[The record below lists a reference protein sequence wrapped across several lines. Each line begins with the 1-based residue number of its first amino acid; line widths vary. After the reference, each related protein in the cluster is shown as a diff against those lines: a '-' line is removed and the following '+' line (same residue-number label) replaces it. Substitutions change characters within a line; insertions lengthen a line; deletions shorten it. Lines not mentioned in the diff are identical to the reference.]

1 MDKMKLDW
9 IARQKKDLIERLN
22 GEKIAAR
29 KCIELMEKVEAI
41 LPEWNGK
48 VIDKK
53 MKAAFSALAQGVSE
67 YAVLGYYQYGT
78 QAMKI
83 DIQVDRKHSE
93 GFYYAS
99 ITADNSY
106 TYEYKKR
113 DRLIVEPLLKAVAD
127 RKTHFIKDI
136 VAFDAELKNID
147 AEVEEY
153 ILLYDAIAKYHSEKS
168 YTFRNFFNFKHAY

>member
-9 IARQKKDLIERLN
+9 VTRQKKDLIERLN

-41 LPEWNGK
+41 LPEWNEK

-53 MKAAFSALAQGVSE
+53 MKAAFSALAPGISE
-67 YAVLGYYQYGT
+67 YAALGYYQYGT

-93 GFYYAS
+93 SFYYAS

-113 DRLIVEPLLKAVAD
+113 DRLIIEPLLKAIAD
-127 RKTHFIKDI
+127 QKEYF
-136 VAFDAELKNID
+136 VKNIASFENELANID
-147 AEVEEY
+147 EKVEEY
-153 ILLYDAIAKYHSEKS
+153 ILLYDAIAKYQNEKS
-168 YTFRNFFNFKHAY
+168 YTFRNFFNFEHVY